1 MAATMS
7 WLNEPPHWSEQDGVI
22 RVRTGLKTD
31 FWRRTFYGYVTD
43 NGHFYR
49 QPVSGDFTAEV
60 TVSAGHSAL
69 FDQAGLMLRADE
81 RTWLKTGLEVT
92 SGAVQLSTVLTR
104 DYSDLSVQAV
114 PDYDGEIRLRLTR
127 FGSAVCVHR
136 GDQNGSWQLVRLGH
150 LDLLE
155 TVDVGVMCCSP
166 EREGLEVTF
175 RDFRIGEP
183 IPREGLESP

>member
-1 MAATMS
+1 MPSEMS
-7 WLNEPPHWSEQDGVI
+7 WLNEPPQWSHVDGVI
-22 RVRTGLKTD
+22 RVVTGLETD

-43 NGHFYR
+43 NGHFYSR
-49 QPVSGDFTAEV
+49 PVTGDFTAEV
-60 TVSAGHSAL
+60 MVGAGHSAL

-104 DYSDLSVQAV
+104 DDSDLSVV
-114 PDYDGEIRLRLTR
+114 PVAGHDGELSVRLPR

-136 GDQNGSWQLVRLGH
+136 GDGDGSWELVRLGH
-150 LDLLE
+150 LDLPD

-166 EREGLEVTF
+166 QRAGLEVTF
-175 RDFRIGEP
+175 RDFQVGEP
-183 IPREGLESP
+183 ISREGLE

>member
-1 MAATMS
+1 MS
-7 WLNEPPHWSEQDGVI
+7 TVMTWLNEPPQWSDEDGLI
-22 RVRTGLKTD
+22 KVRTGLKTD

-43 NGHFYR
+43 NGHFYHR
-49 QPVSGDFTAEV
+49 PVTGDFTAEV
-60 TVSAGHSAL
+60 VVSAGHSAL

-104 DYSDLSVQAV
+104 EDSDLSVV
-114 PDYDGEIRLRLTR
+114 PVPGYHGELTLRLTR

-136 GDQNGSWQLVRLGH
+136 GTGDGTWQLVRLGH
-150 LDLLE
+150 LDLPE
-155 TVDVGVMCCSP
+155 TVEVGVMCCSP

-175 RDFRIGEP
+175 RNFHIGEP
-183 IPREGLESP
+183 IPREGLE